1 MSTLDYTIIWIIE
14 LRLHQSYVM
23 DNRKFILSLKKGK
36 EASFREAYLNYY
48 DKLINIAKRFNFSV
62 LTPEDFVQET
72 FLRLYNKRELLNEDV
87 LFDKQLFTICKNII
101 INHVNREN
109 KIIQLDPEFET
120 VQEDPETGIFEER
133 REKLYTFINL
143 LPEQQQKIFT
153 LHKLENLSYKE
164 IAAITDLSEKTIAN
178 HIYLAS
184 KFIRKKIEDH

>member
-1 MSTLDYTIIWIIE
+1 
-14 LRLHQSYVM
+14 M
-23 DNRKFILSLKKGK
+23 DNKKFILSLKKGN
-36 EASFREAYLNYY
+36 EASFKQAYLNYY
-48 DKLINIAKRFNFSV
+48 DKLINIAKRFNFTV
-62 LTPEDFVQET
+62 LTPQDFVQET
-72 FLRLYNKRELLNEDV
+72 FLRLYNKKELLNEDV

-109 KIIQLDPEFET
+109 KIIQLDPSQFQPEH
-120 VQEDPETGIFEER
+120 EDSETGIFEER
-133 REKLYTFINL
+133 QEKLQTFINQ

-184 KFIRKKIEDH
+184 KFIRKKVEDH

>member
-1 MSTLDYTIIWIIE
+1 
-14 LRLHQSYVM
+14 M
-23 DNRKFILSLKKGK
+23 DNRKFILSLKKGN
-36 EASFREAYLNYY
+36 EASFRQAYLDYY
-48 DKLINIAKRFNFSV
+48 DKLINIAKRFNFTV
-62 LTPEDFVQET
+62 LTPQDFVQET
-72 FLRLYNKRELLNEDV
+72 FLRLYNKRELLNEEV

-101 INHVNREN
+101 INHLNREN
-109 KIIQLDPEFET
+109 KIIQLDPSQFEA

-133 REKLYTFINL
+133 REKLHNFINQ

-164 IAAITDLSEKTIAN
+164 IAAMTDLSEKTIAN

>member
-1 MSTLDYTIIWIIE
+1 
-14 LRLHQSYVM
+14 M
-23 DNRKFILSLKKGK
+23 DNKKFIVSLKKGN
-36 EASFREAYLNYY
+36 EASFKDAYINYY
-48 DKLINIAKRFNFSV
+48 DKLINIARRFNFTV
-62 LTPEDFVQET
+62 LSPQDFVQET

-109 KIIQLDPEFET
+109 KIIQLDTSQVEIE
-120 VQEDPETGIFEER
+120 QEDTETGIFEER
-133 REKLYTFINL
+133 REKLHSFINQ

-164 IAAITDLSEKTIAN
+164 IAEMTDLSEKTIAN

-184 KFIRKKIEDH
+184 KFIRKKIEEH

>member
-1 MSTLDYTIIWIIE
+1 
-14 LRLHQSYVM
+14 M
-23 DNRKFILSLKKGK
+23 DNKKFILSLKKGN
-36 EASFREAYLNYY
+36 EATFKEAYLNYY

-62 LTPEDFVQET
+62 LTPQDFVQET

-87 LFDKQLFTICKNII
+87 LFDKQLFVICKNII

-109 KIIQLDPEFET
+109 KIIQLDSSHVVMEEEET
-120 VQEDPETGIFEER
+120 DTGIFEER
-133 REKLYTFINL
+133 SQKLYNFINQ

-164 IAAITDLSEKTIAN
+164 IAAMTDLSEKTIAN

>member
-1 MSTLDYTIIWIIE
+1 
-14 LRLHQSYVM
+14 M
-23 DNRKFILSLKKGK
+23 DNKKFILNLKKGH
-36 EASFREAYLNYY
+36 EASFKEAYLLYY
-48 DKLINIAKRFNFSV
+48 DKLINIAKRFNFTV
-62 LTPEDFVQET
+62 LTPQDFVQET

-109 KIIQLDPEFET
+109 KIIQLDPSQVEMAEET
-120 VQEDPETGIFEER
+120 VETGVFEER
-133 REKLYTFINL
+133 SEKLHSFINQ

-164 IAAITDLSEKTIAN
+164 IAAMTDLSEKTIAN

-184 KFIRKKIEDH
+184 KFIRKKIEEH

>member
-1 MSTLDYTIIWIIE
+1 
-14 LRLHQSYVM
+14 M
-23 DNRKFILSLKKGK
+23 DNKKFIVSLKKGD
-36 EASFREAYLNYY
+36 EASFKQAYLNYY
-48 DKLINIAKRFNFSV
+48 DKLINIAKRFNFTV
-62 LTPEDFVQET
+62 LTPQDFVQET

-87 LFDKQLFTICKNII
+87 LFDKQLFVICKNII

-109 KIIQLDPEFET
+109 KIIQLDPLQFEIE
-120 VQEDPETGIFEER
+120 QEDTDTGIFEER
-133 REKLYTFINL
+133 SEKLHSFINQ

-184 KFIRKKIEDH
+184 KFIRKKVEDH

>member
-1 MSTLDYTIIWIIE
+1 
-14 LRLHQSYVM
+14 M
-23 DNRKFILSLKKGK
+23 DNRKFILSLKKGN
-36 EASFREAYLNYY
+36 EASFKEAYLQYY
-48 DKLINIAKRFNFSV
+48 DKLINIARRFNFTV
-62 LTPEDFVQET
+62 LTPQDFVQET
-72 FLRLYNKRELLNEDV
+72 FLRVYNKRELLNEDV

-109 KIIQLDPEFET
+109 KIIQLDPSQFEIE
-120 VQEDPETGIFEER
+120 QEHNDTGIFEER
-133 REKLYTFINL
+133 KEKLYNFINL

>member
-1 MSTLDYTIIWIIE
+1 
-14 LRLHQSYVM
+14 M

-62 LTPEDFVQET
+62 LTPQDFVQET

-120 VQEDPETGIFEER
+120 AQEDPETGIFEER
-133 REKLYTFINL
+133 REKLYAFINL

-153 LHKLENLSYKE
+153 LHKLENLSYEE

>member
-1 MSTLDYTIIWIIE
+1 
-14 LRLHQSYVM
+14 M
-23 DNRKFILSLKKGK
+23 DNKKFILSLKKGN
-36 EASFREAYLNYY
+36 EASFKGAYLQYY
-48 DKLINIAKRFNFSV
+48 DKLINIARRFNFTV
-62 LTPEDFVQET
+62 LTPQDFVQET

-109 KIIQLDPEFET
+109 KIIQLDPSQVEMVEET
-120 VQEDPETGIFEER
+120 VETGTFEER
-133 REKLYTFINL
+133 REKLHSFINQ

-164 IAAITDLSEKTIAN
+164 IAAMTDLSEKTIAN

>member
-1 MSTLDYTIIWIIE
+1 
-14 LRLHQSYVM
+14 M
-23 DNRKFILSLKKGK
+23 DNRKFILSLKKGD
-36 EASFREAYLNYY
+36 EDSFKQAYLNYY
-48 DKLINIAKRFNFSV
+48 DKLINIAKRFNFTV
-62 LTPEDFVQET
+62 LTPQDFVQET
-72 FLRLYNKRELLNEDV
+72 FLRLYNKKELLNEDV

-109 KIIQLDPEFET
+109 KIIQLDPSQFQPE
-120 VQEDPETGIFEER
+120 QEDTETGIFEER
-133 REKLYTFINL
+133 QEKLQNFINQ

-184 KFIRKKIEDH
+184 KFIRKKVEND

>member
-1 MSTLDYTIIWIIE
+1 
-14 LRLHQSYVM
+14 M
-23 DNRKFILSLKKGK
+23 DNRQFILSLKKGN
-36 EASFREAYLNYY
+36 EAAFKKAYLNYY
-48 DKLINIAKRFNFSV
+48 DILINIARQFNLTV
-62 LTPEDFVQET
+62 LTPQDFVQET
-72 FLRLYNKRELLNEDV
+72 FLRLYNKRELLNEEV
-87 LFDKQLFTICKNII
+87 LFDKQLFTICRNII

-109 KIIQLDPEFET
+109 KIIQLDALPLET
-120 VQEDPETGIFEER
+120 EEDFTDTEIFEER
-133 REKLYTFINL
+133 REKLYTFIKQ